1 MLTKR
6 TIAETIIIQK
16 NGGRLDT
23 QSSID
28 ARDVYNVV
36 NQVGAEMI
44 AKEAEA
50 QLNRKGQYEIDS
62 SLTTTFSDVRVLYDK
77 ARKKCYFRFPAS
89 RVSIEGDRDIRLVSF
104 VQGDASPFT
113 IEKAGSARAMNLLE
127 VGQAQMGDFP
137 LTIEGETAYF
147 RTMPKWYRGS
157 KLLVVMIAGIDGLG
171 EDEPL
176 TIPDNMAAQL
186 LERVALF
193 FNVQLQTRVK
203 QSPDG
208 NPSVK

>member
-16 NGGRLDT
+16 NGGRLDAIT
-23 QSSID
+23 SID
-28 ARDVYNVV
+28 PRDVYNVV
-36 NQVGAEMI
+36 NQIGAEMI
-44 AKEAEA
+44 GKEAED

-62 SLTTTFSDVRVLYDK
+62 GLTTTFTDVRVLFDRRR
-77 ARKKCYFRFPAS
+77 AKCYFKFPSS
-89 RVSIEGDRDIRLVSF
+89 RVSIEGDRDVRLVSF
-104 VQGDASPFT
+104 LQGDANPFT

-127 VGQAQMGDFP
+127 IGQTREGDFP
-137 LTIEGETAYF
+137 LTIEGERAYF
-147 RTMPKWYRGS
+147 RTMPKWYAGTP
-157 KLLVVMIAGIDGLG
+157 LLVVQIAGLDGVG

-176 TIPDNMAAQL
+176 PIPDNMAAQL

-193 FNVQLQTRVK
+193 FNVQLQTRAK
-203 QSPDG
+203 QNNDG

>member
-16 NGGRLDT
+16 NGGRLDAQT
-23 QSSID
+23 SID

-44 AKEAEA
+44 AKEAEN
-50 QLNRKGQYEIDS
+50 QLNRRGQYEVDS
-62 SLTTTFSDVRVLYDK
+62 SLTKTFTDVRVLYDK
-77 ARKKCYFRFPAS
+77 VRKKCYFEFPAT
-89 RVSIEGDRDIRLVSF
+89 RVAIEADRDIRLVSF
-104 VQGDASPFT
+104 AQGDASPFT
-113 IEKAGSARAMNLLE
+113 IEKVGSGRAMNLLE
-127 VGQAQMGDFP
+127 IGQAQMGNFP
-137 LTIEGETAYF
+137 LTIEGKYGYF

-157 KLLVVMIAGIDGLG
+157 KLLVNQIVGLDGLN
-171 EDEPL
+171 EDDPL
-176 TIPDNMAAQL
+176 PIPANMAAQL